1 MVLDGGKL
9 VFKVEI
15 RFYVVPEKKKK
26 ENFHGKW
33 ELRIGNE
40 RRGFWNGWN
49 KNKRGK
55 DLRQRYEIAIWKKKG
70 GRVLRFDNDY
80 EKR

>member
-9 VFKVEI
+9 VLKVEI
-15 RFYVVPEKKKK
+15 RFYVVPEKKKN
-26 ENFHGKW
+26 ENFYGKW

-49 KNKRGK
+49 KNIR
-55 DLRQRYEIAIWKKKG
+55 
-70 GRVLRFDNDY
+70 GRVLR
-80 EKR
+80 